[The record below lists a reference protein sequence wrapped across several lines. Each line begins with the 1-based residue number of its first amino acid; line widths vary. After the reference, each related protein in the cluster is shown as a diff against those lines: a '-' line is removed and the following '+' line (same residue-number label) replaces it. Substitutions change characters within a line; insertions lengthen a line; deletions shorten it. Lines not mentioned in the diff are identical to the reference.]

1 MASSWK
7 TLQTDSIKNDL
18 ERFLEESET
27 IKKNIAKYKSADSYQ
42 IEYTDE
48 SVVSCAVTDIKKK
61 IRPVLEAIECLRDPS
76 LEEREQKA
84 IRNELESKNK
94 KRLSELVGEG
104 EGAVIDLLKQGLVE
118 ELDFLKK
125 IVFKSKKQLEL
136 NLKMATIS
144 RFWG

>member
-1 MASSWK
+1 M
-7 TLQTDSIKNDL
+7 
-18 ERFLEESET
+18 
-27 IKKNIAKYKSADSYQ
+27 
-42 IEYTDE
+42 
-48 SVVSCAVTDIKKK
+48 TDIKKK

-104 EGAVIDLLKQGLVE
+104 EGAVVDLLKQGLVE